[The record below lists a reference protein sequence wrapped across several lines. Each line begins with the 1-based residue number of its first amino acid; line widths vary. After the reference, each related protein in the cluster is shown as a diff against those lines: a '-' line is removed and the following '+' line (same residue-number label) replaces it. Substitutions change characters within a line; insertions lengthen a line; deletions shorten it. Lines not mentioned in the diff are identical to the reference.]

1 MNRKPSRRRRTII
14 DAHVH
19 IPGSNGDVLGWP
31 APTALAETVAALD
44 RAGIRQAVIT
54 SVRSTVAKDMQEIR
68 AGNREML
75 AAVAAYPGRFI
86 GACQVHPAFLAESL
100 AELETMRREH
110 GITWLG
116 ELCGYLGNYQYDTP
130 EFAQVIAKAAELN
143 MIVQIHTTDIP
154 GLRKLAD
161 AHPQTP
167 FILAHMGGRDDHKA
181 RVQAVKEC
189 PNLYVDISGSD
200 ISRVGILEA
209 YIREA
214 GPDKVLFATDWIVCD
229 PGIYVH
235 RVNWLDIP
243 EADKEK
249 IFHGNVERLLTRS

>member
-1 MNRKPSRRRRTII
+1 MKGKSPRKRRKTI

-19 IPGSNGDVLGWP
+19 IPG
-31 APTALAETVAALD
+31 
-44 RAGIRQAVIT
+44 
-54 SVRSTVAKDMQEIR
+54 
-68 AGNREML
+68 
-75 AAVAAYPGRFI
+75 
-86 GACQVHPAFLAESL
+86 
-100 AELETMRREH
+100 
-110 GITWLG
+110 
-116 ELCGYLGNYQYDTP
+116 
-130 EFAQVIAKAAELN
+130 
-143 MIVQIHTTDIP
+143 
-154 GLRKLAD
+154 LRKLAE

-167 FILAHMGGRDDHKA
+167 SILAHMGGRDEHET
-181 RVQAVKEC
+181 RVQTVKEC

-214 GPDKVLFATDWIVCD
+214 GPDKVLFATDWGVCD

-249 IFHGNVERLLTRS
+249 IFHGNVETLLAGR